1 MRMPEP
7 IATCFDD
14 GYWIAAKTEAG
25 RKFNDRRTS
34 QLVYDKQ
41 ALIDLLEEAAKELER
56 TEQKAAGT
64 WGVKWTVPLYGTQAQ
79 CVRAIRKLKETL

>member
-1 MRMPEP
+1 MKMPEP
-7 IATCFDD
+7 IAICFDD

-41 ALIDLLEEAAKELER
+41 ALIDLLEAAAVECMKGGGAHDALY
-56 TEQKAAGT
+56 AA
-64 WGVKWTVPLYGTQAQ
+64 
-79 CVRAIRKLKETL
+79 AIRKLKETL

>member
-1 MRMPEP
+1 LNGLQSIWEASMKMPEP

-41 ALIDLLEEAAKELER
+41 ALIDLLEAAA
-56 TEQKAAGT
+56 QKCDALYFNLNAGPDT
-64 WGVKWTVPLYGTQAQ
+64 CAQ
-79 CVRAIRKLKETL
+79 AIRSMKEKL